1 MLAHGLFLHWR
12 ALGVLLAL
20 CIGFDAGAQ
29 TGGETARIGFLSP
42 TSAVA
47 HAAPVKA
54 LLQGLREAGYQEGTN
69 LTVEYR
75 WADGRT
81 DRLPALADE
90 LVRSKVDVIVTHSTI
105 AARAAKQATRT
116 IPIVFAAVS
125 DPVRNGIVAS
135 LARPGGNVT
144 GLSFQDTE
152 LDFKRFE
159 YLKQAAPG
167 SSQVALL
174 RPQQA
179 YPNDGPNTAAASL
192 GFKASN
198 VLVDG
203 ADDLPQAFSA
213 AAKQGARVVFVANT
227 SLLRAHAEK
236 IAALAIQHRLPTVGT
251 PAFVDKGILIGYG
264 VSLEDLYRRAGGH
277 VAKVLKGA
285 KPADLPIEQPTK
297 FELVINL
304 KTARALG
311 LTLPQ
316 ALVARADR
324 VID

>member
-1 MLAHGLFLHWR
+1 VIVLTRVLGALLIVLFTG
-12 ALGVLLAL
+12 ALE
-20 CIGFDAGAQ
+20 AQ
-29 TGGETARIGFLSP
+29 PARIHRIGFLSP
-42 TSAVA
+42 VSITK
-47 HAAPVKA
+47 HAAPVAA
-54 LLQGLREAGYQEGTN
+54 LLQGLREAGYQEGAN
-69 LTVEYR
+69 LKVEYR
-75 WADGRT
+75 WAEEKT

-90 LVRSKVDVIVTHSTI
+90 LVRSKVEVIVTHST
-105 AARAAKQATRT
+105 AGARAARQATKT
-116 IPIVFAAVS
+116 IPIVFAAVG

-135 LARPGGNVT
+135 LARPGGNLT

-152 LDFKRFE
+152 LDVKRFE

-167 SSQVALL
+167 LSQVALL
-174 RPQQA
+174 RPRQIFRD
-179 YPNDGPNTAAASL
+179 DGAQLTAAASS

-203 ADDLPQAFSA
+203 ADDFARAFSV
-213 AAKQGARVVFVANT
+213 AAKQGAHAMYLSNS

-236 IAALAIQHRLPTVGT
+236 IAALAIEHRLPTVGA
-251 PAFVDKGILIGYG
+251 PSFAEKGILLGYG
-264 VSLEDLYRRAGGH
+264 ANLEDIYRRAGGY
-277 VAKVLKGA
+277 VARVLKGA

-297 FELVINL
+297 FELVVNL

>member
-1 MLAHGLFLHWR
+1 MLAHASRFAALLSLFV
-12 ALGVLLAL
+12 ALSA
-20 CIGFDAGAQ
+20 AAQ
-29 TGGETARIGFLSP
+29 APREVPRIGFLSP
-42 TSAVA
+42 TSATT
-47 HAAPVKA
+47 HAAPVAA
-54 LLQGLREAGYQEGTN
+54 LLQGLREAGYQDGAN
-69 LTVEYR
+69 LQVEYR
-75 WADGRT
+75 WAEGRT

-90 LVRSKVDVIVTHSTI
+90 LVRSNVDVIVTHSTV
-105 AARAAKQATRT
+105 AARAAKRATKT
-116 IPIVFAAVS
+116 IPIIFCAVS

-159 YLKQAAPG
+159 YLKQAAPA
-167 SSQVALL
+167 SSRVALL
-174 RPQQA
+174 RPRQTFR
-179 YPNDGPNTAAASL
+179 NDDGPSTAAASL
-192 GFKASN
+192 GFQASN

-213 AAKQGARVVFVANT
+213 AAKQGARAVFVANT

-251 PAFVDKGILIGYG
+251 PAFAEKGVLIGYG
-264 VSLEDLYRRAGGH
+264 ANLEELYRRAGGY
-277 VAKVLKGA
+277 VARVLKGA

-316 ALVARADR
+316 TLVARADR

>member
-1 MLAHGLFLHWR
+1 MLAHASRFA
-12 ALGVLLAL
+12 ALLSLLVAL
-20 CIGFDAGAQ
+20 SAAAQ
-29 TGGETARIGFLSP
+29 APREIPRIGFLSP
-42 TSAVA
+42 TSATTHAGPVA
-47 HAAPVKA
+47 A

-69 LTVEYR
+69 LKVEYR
-75 WADGRT
+75 WAEGRT
-81 DRLPALADE
+81 DRLPALAEE
-90 LVRSKVDVIVTHSTI
+90 LVRSKVDVIVTHSTV
-105 AARAAKQATRT
+105 AARAAKQATTT

-159 YLKQAAPG
+159 YLKQAVPG
-167 SSQVALL
+167 LSQVALL
-174 RPQQA
+174 RPRQA

-264 VSLEDLYRRAGGH
+264 VSLEDFYRRAGGH

-285 KPADLPIEQPTK
+285 RPADLPIEQPTK